1 MMCTRGV
8 SQDLFPV
15 LTRFGRNCQI
25 PHSWRHISVRFSVL
39 QSVGIIPVPPVIGSK
54 HGTVPPPA
62 IGRLPTAPFRPSVGP
77 EEAPMPMKLGCP
89 TVAVFSGSAPCPGA
103 RRVGNV
109 RRLGFGRMH
118 MSRAPGI
125 SARNKERD
133 RWVERM
139 DGAKP
144 RCPFEVSLKG

>member
-54 HGTVPPPA
+54 HGTVPPPSHWA
-62 IGRLPTAPFRPSVGP
+62 ASNGPFQAVCWAGRGANAHETGLPDCCGLLWLCF
-77 EEAPMPMKLGCP
+77 
-89 TVAVFSGSAPCPGA
+89 
-103 RRVGNV
+103 
-109 RRLGFGRMH
+109 
-118 MSRAPGI
+118 MSRSQACRKCASPGVRKDAYVQ
-125 SARNKERD
+125 SAGDQRARQGKRQ
-133 RWVERM
+133 V
-139 DGAKP
+139 G
-144 RCPFEVSLKG
+144 